1 MPLLADSP
9 LAHARFAGA
18 GSLPAGV
25 ADPLKGKFFPD
36 APATASPW
44 RDEPELGSWLL
55 VQERARASQFVA
67 MQQLLAAGE
76 QLPDRL
82 VAVALAGDRFV
93 GQRGR
98 SWTAL
103 PGNLHVSAHY
113 RIDRPATALQV
124 PLALWPA
131 VAAARAIERMSAG
144 AVRPGTKWINDLLV
158 AGRKIAGVLVHTSVR
173 GGEIGSVLL
182 GIGVNVAQAPALPAG
197 ARQAPAG
204 ALARLAPAFAAPD
217 AWADLLR
224 YLLAELEATR
234 AILLGDTPQQLFA
247 AYRERASF
255 LGRSVC
261 IWPVEGDDAA
271 PIAHGQVLE
280 LLPDLSL
287 VLSGVPAP
295 IRHGRMT
302 LDPQAQDDLLWKAP

>member
-9 LAHARFAGA
+9 VAHARFAGA
-18 GSLPAGV
+18 GRLPAGV

-36 APATASPW
+36 SPATAAPW

-113 RIDRPATALQV
+113 RIDRPAAALQV

-131 VAAARAIERMSAG
+131 VAAARAIERMSVG
-144 AVRPGTKWINDLLV
+144 NVCPGTKWINDLLV

-173 GGEIGSVLL
+173 GGEVGGVLL

-197 ARQAPAG
+197 ARQVPAG
-204 ALARLAPAFAAPD
+204 ALARLAPVFAAPD

-224 YLLAELEATR
+224 HLLVELEATR
-234 AILLGDTPQQLFA
+234 AILLGETPQQLFA
-247 AYRERASF
+247 AYRDRASF
-255 LGRSVC
+255 LGRTVR
-261 IWPVEGDDAA
+261 IWPVEGDDAP

-287 VLSGVPAP
+287 VLAGVPAP

-302 LDPQAQDDLLWKAP
+302 LEADPQDELLWKAP